1 MSYVNREQLKKDL
14 LLYAVKTATE
24 AGFPVCSIYDTYSVG
39 NAKKIQRLSNI
50 DRKSTRLNSSHIT
63 RSRMPSSA

>member
-39 NAKKIQRLSNI
+39 NAKKNPE
-50 DRKSTRLNSSHIT
+50 TF
-63 RSRMPSSA
+63 